1 MSRIALDGHAGGTG
15 TFTITSPNSNSNFT
29 LTLPVES
36 GTVLTTGS
44 TTGIS
49 ASALSTGTIPRARM
63 YAGAVLQVASSIK
76 TDTFTSASTSFTDIT
91 GLSVSITPTSSS
103 NKILVMYS
111 LMTGENLSG
120 FPMVRLVRNSTAIAV
135 GDAAG
140 SRTQVTS
147 VAWSSGSNNV
157 TNMQSMNFLDS
168 PATTSS
174 TTYKLQIISDS
185 GTTNYINR
193 NARDDNG
200 SYEPRG
206 VSTITVME
214 IAA

>member
-1 MSRIALDGHAGGTG
+1 MAV
-15 TFTITSPNSNSNFT
+15 TIRG
-29 LTLPVES
+29 S
-36 GTVLTTGS
+36 GQLIVQIVTAT
-44 TTGIS
+44 
-49 ASALSTGTIPRARM
+49 
-63 YAGAVLQVASSIK
+63 K

-111 LMTGENLSG
+111 LMTGENPSG

-135 GDAAG
+135 GDAVG
-140 SRTQVTS
+140 SRAQVSS
-147 VAWSSGSNNV
+147 VAWSSGNTNV
-157 TNMQSMNFLDS
+157 SDMQSMNFLDS

-174 TTYKLQIISDS
+174 TTYKLQIISTS

-193 NARDDNG
+193 TARDDNG

-214 IAA
+214 ISG